1 MIFRDDKLLK
11 SIHSDILKAC
21 VRNQA
26 RKKKKTPEHP
36 HPSLKLA
43 SNPVCQA
50 VISKSRVTPQIVS
63 EILHLSGLPLPELKK
78 NLQQVKIYAKRC

>member
-21 VRNQA
+21 MRNQA
-26 RKKKKTPEHP
+26 KKTSPEHP
-36 HPSLKLA
+36 PPSLKLA

-50 VISKSRVTPQIVS
+50 MISKSRVTPQIVS
-63 EILHLSGLPLPELKK
+63 EILHLSSLPLPELKK